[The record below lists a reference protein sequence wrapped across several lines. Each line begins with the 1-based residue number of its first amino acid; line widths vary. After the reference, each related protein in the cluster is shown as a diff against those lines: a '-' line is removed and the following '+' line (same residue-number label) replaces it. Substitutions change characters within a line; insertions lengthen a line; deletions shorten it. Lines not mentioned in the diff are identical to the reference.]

1 MRSKKKNC
9 SRCLFDET
17 IPNLILDENHIC
29 KYCRKHDILIKF
41 YSQNEDIRAGNLN
54 TLLKKV
60 KKASARKKYDV
71 IVGVSGGVDS
81 SYMIHKVVE
90 LGLRPLAVY
99 FDNNWGSKT
108 SLENIKKIT
117 KKLDVDLYTYVVNW
131 EEFKNIQK
139 AFLHASVPC
148 VEVPTD
154 LAISSVLY
162 QLANKEGV
170 KYIFTGA
177 SFITEGTVPLEW
189 SFIDGSYIKSVC
201 REYGIKKFIDYPF
214 LSLTKLFYYTFIK
227 KIIQVPFNNFYA
239 YDKLSAKKFLAKNY
253 FWEDYGGH
261 HYENI
266 YSKWAFGWYTFNKFG
281 FDKRKVSLS
290 GPVRMGELTKKEAL
304 KMIKTP
310 PEISQETTDYVVK
323 KLGLKA
329 EEFTKI
335 MKAKPKTFKNFNT
348 SMTFLFKLRKLIR
361 LSVKMGFISPVVY
374 EKFFDE

>member
-1 MRSKKKNC
+1 MTHKQINC

-17 IPNLILDENHIC
+17 IPNLRLDKDHIC
-29 KYCRKHDILIKF
+29 KYCRKHDVLITF
-41 YSQNEDIRAGNLN
+41 YSQDEDVRAKNLSV
-54 TLLKKV
+54 LV
-60 KKASARKKYDV
+60 KKIKKAGVKRKYDV

-99 FDNNWGSKT
+99 FDNNWGSKI

-117 KKLDVDLYTYVVNW
+117 KKLNIDLFTYVVNW

-139 AFLHASVPC
+139 AFLYASVPC

-162 QLANKEGV
+162 QLASKESV

-189 SFIDGSYIKSVC
+189 SFIDGAYIKSVC
-201 REYGIKKFIDYPF
+201 KSYGIKKFNNYPL
-214 LSLTKLFYYTFIK
+214 LSLKKLFYYTFIK
-227 KIIQVPFNNFYA
+227 KIVQVPFNNFYS
-239 YDKLSAKKFLAKNY
+239 YNKLSAKKFLAENY
-253 FWEDYGGH
+253 SWEDYGGH

-266 YSKWAFGWYTFNKFG
+266 YSKWAFGWYTFRKFG

-290 GPVRMGELTKKEAL
+290 GPLRMGEITKKEAL
-304 KMIKTP
+304 EMIKATP
-310 PEISQETTDYVVK
+310 NINQGTTDYVVK
-323 KLGLKA
+323 KLGLKD
-329 EEFTKI
+329 EEFIKI
-335 MKAKPKTFKNFNT
+335 MKAKPKTFKNFNN
-348 SMTFLFKLRKLIR
+348 SMTFLLKFRKLVA